1 MRMRDE
7 MIEDRGTGE
16 GERREEG
23 RRKRKPLHGNVWVIA
38 IILINLT

>member
-23 RRKRKPLHGNVWVIA
+23 RRKKGRGKEKDYTVTDSV
-38 IILINLT
+38 